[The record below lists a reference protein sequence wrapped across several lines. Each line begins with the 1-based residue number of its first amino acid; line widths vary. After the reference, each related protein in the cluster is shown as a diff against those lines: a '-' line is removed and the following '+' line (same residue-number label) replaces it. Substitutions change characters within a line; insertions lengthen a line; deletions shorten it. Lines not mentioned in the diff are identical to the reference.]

1 MNNEQV
7 IEKKQ
12 NQNFDMTADHEFD
25 LEAFEQEL
33 IAEYGSLEAACID
46 LSDRPE

>member
-7 IEKKQ
+7 IEQ
-12 NQNFDMTADHEFD
+12 NLALDLDLEQEFD

-33 IAEYGSLEAACID
+33 IAEYGSLEAA
-46 LSDRPE
+46 LLEFSDRPE